1 MPLGVFAIVQD
12 GQDAE
17 PTIFLQ
23 LAVSKDGIIAGTV
36 HDSAND
42 KTNEIEGMVDKET
55 QRAAWVVKGKTSP
68 IMETGIANL
77 TRDDASA
84 LLHFSDGQTQQWEM
98 KRLEEPKE
106 GESSS

>member
-1 MPLGVFAIVQD
+1 MSLGVFAIVQD
-12 GQDAE
+12 GQDVE

-23 LAVSKDGIIAGTV
+23 LAVSKDGVLAGTV

-42 KTNEIEGMVDKET
+42 KTNTVEGMVDQESM
-55 QRAAWVVKGKTSP
+55 RAAWVVTGKTSP

-84 LLHFSDGQTQQWEM
+84 LLHFSDGQTQQWDM
-98 KRLEEPKE
+98 KRLEEPE
-106 GESSS
+106 GEQATQ